1 MLALSVSIEVSWR
14 RAEYDLITGLL
25 RSEVIPWAPVAI
37 DSSLLHPV
45 IAESA
50 PLSEDVVEWMRWT
63 AADMA
68 VLDGMCLEYNRLGSE
83 LVSASGDGYIPG
95 VRAGR
100 VYAVSERAE
109 VVRSRG
115 AARIATPDGEFQ
127 VPVGGKATFARGST
141 LAWAALPRVYSLQWD
156 VALLWWRELARVPV
170 RRRVRFASVRG
181 LVAPNFFAVPSS
193 VAPIRVLRIGI
204 TSDSDQ
210 TVVIRG
216 RGVEGEYER
225 VLFGREA
232 RLQAGNSEIII
243 TVTSFPA
250 VPAFTLEIQP
260 ADNTQTVLD
269 YIDVFPPI

>member
-1 MLALSVSIEVSWR
+1 MFALSTSVEVSWR
-14 RAEYDLITGLL
+14 RAKYDLITGLR
-25 RSEVIPWAPVAI
+25 RSEIIPWVPVAI
-37 DSSLLHPV
+37 NSSLLRPV
-45 IAESA
+45 IVERA
-50 PLSEDVVEWMRWT
+50 PLSEDIVEWMRWA
-63 AADMA
+63 AADIA

-100 VYAVSERAE
+100 VYAVSEPAG

-127 VPVGGKATFARGST
+127 VPVNGKATFARGGT

-170 RRRVRFASVRG
+170 RERVRFASVRG

-204 TSDSDQ
+204 TSDSNQ
-210 TVVIRG
+210 VIVIRG

-225 VLFGREA
+225 VLFERESEL
-232 RLQAGNSEIII
+232 RAGESEITL
-243 TVTSFPA
+243 TVTSFPT

-269 YIDVFPPI
+269 YIEVFPPI